1 MLEMKDT
8 VFKDNTLN
16 EDLCEKKIYIPNG
29 LNGLW
34 WQPVDSWI

>member
-8 VFKDNTLN
+8 VIKDNTLN
-16 EDLCEKKIYIPNG
+16 EDFCEKKNISNG